1 MKWTVAHSYCNV
13 SNFYYK
19 NVQFIPLIHTK
30 NVNSLSL
37 KGICSAGYK
46 SMKEANTVLKECF

>member
-1 MKWTVAHSYCNV
+1 MNSSYCNV

-19 NVQFIPLIHTK
+19 NVQFTLLIHTK
-30 NVNSLSL
+30 NVNSVSL

-46 SMKEANTVLKECF
+46 SMKEANTVLKECL